1 MLRITQVSE
10 DSDQVCLKVEG
21 RVIGDWVPELDR
33 ICGSCLS
40 ESRQV
45 TLDMS
50 DVTYI
55 DRQGVETLKRIL
67 GENVQLTGVT
77 LLVQALLG
85 RQIVGKI
92 RQGKTIGP
100 EVAPIEAASLM
111 HHQRT
116 Q

>member
-21 RVIGDWVPELDR
+21 RVIGDWVSELDR
-33 ICGSCLS
+33 TCGSCLS
-40 ESRQV
+40 QSRHI
-45 TLDMS
+45 TLDLS

-67 GENVQLTGVT
+67 GENVRLTGAT

-85 RQIVGKI
+85 RQVVGKI

-100 EVAPIEAASLM
+100 GVAPIKAANLTNYKRA
-111 HHQRT
+111 Q
-116 Q
+116 

>member
-21 RVIGDWVPELDR
+21 RVIGDWVSELDR
-33 ICGSCLS
+33 TCESCLS
-40 ESRQV
+40 QSRQI

-67 GENVQLTGVT
+67 GENVRLTGAT

-85 RQIVGKI
+85 RQVLGKI
-92 RQGKTIGP
+92 RQGKTIGLGG
-100 EVAPIEAASLM
+100 ASIKAGNLTN
-111 HHQRT
+111 RT
-116 Q
+116 PVQ